1 MPSKLNKY
9 MTNEKN
15 SKIKQQGLT
24 PMTEDFS
31 QWYLDVIEKADLAEH
46 SVVKGCMVIKP
57 YGYAIWENMQKIL
70 DQKFKDTGH
79 KNAYFPLLI
88 PKSFLSKEA
97 SHVKGFAKECAIVTH
112 YRLIDNPDGSG
123 VMVDP
128 EAKLEEE
135 LIIRPTSETII
146 YDTYSRW
153 VQSWRDL
160 PILINQWANVVRWE
174 MRTRLFLRTTEFLWQ
189 EGHTAHE
196 TEMEAEEE
204 ARKMLEVYRDFSE
217 NYLAMPVIVGKKPEH
232 DKFPGALHTY
242 CIEAMMQDKKSL
254 QAGTSHNLG
263 QNFAKAFDIKFIDK
277 NSESKFAW
285 QTSWGVSTR
294 LIGGLIMTH
303 SDDKG
308 LVLPPEIAPI
318 KIVIIPIFKNDEE
331 EKVVSKNID
340 ELKANLSSAN
350 ISFEVDY
357 RDNLSPGAKFNEWEK
372 KGIPLRLE
380 IGPKDVEKNQVVL
393 VRRDTGEKKFVL
405 LSDLIITA
413 NQDLIDI
420 QNNLLAKAKDFR
432 QKNTFIVDDYQ
443 QVIEILNRGGGY
455 VYSHWCGDEACE
467 KKIKQETKAA
477 IRCIALDQKEEIGE
491 CVVCKKKSEKRVIFA
506 KAY

>member
-1 MPSKLNKY
+1 MNKQN
-9 MTNEKN
+9 TKT
-15 SKIKQQGLT
+15 KTQGVT
-24 PMTEDFS
+24 ARADDFS
-31 QWYLDVIEKADLAEH
+31 QWYLDVVEKAELAEH

-57 YGYAIWENMQKIL
+57 YGYAIWENIQKIL
-70 DQKFKDTGH
+70 DQKFKATGH

-128 EAKLEEE
+128 KAKLEEE

-153 VQSWRDL
+153 VKSWRDL
-160 PILINQWANVVRWE
+160 PIMINQWANIVRWE
-174 MRTRLFLRTTEFLWQ
+174 MRTRLFLRSTEFLWQ
-189 EGHTAHE
+189 EGHTAHA
-196 TEMEAEEE
+196 TLDEAEVE
-204 ARKMLEVYRDFSE
+204 AKKMLDVYQDFSE
-217 NYLAMPVIVGKKPEH
+217 NYLAMPVIAGRKPEH

-242 CIEAMMQDKKSL
+242 CIEALMQDKKSL

-263 QNFAKAFDIKFIDK
+263 QNFAKAFDIKFTDK
-277 NSESKFAW
+277 QGETQFVW

-318 KIVIIPIFKNDEE
+318 KIVIVPIFKNEE
-331 EKVVSKNID
+331 EEELVRKNID
-340 ELKANLSSAN
+340 AIKNDLLSINLEAE
-350 ISFEVDY
+350 IDY
-357 RDNLSPGAKFNEWEK
+357 RDNMSPGFKFNEWEK
-372 KGIPLRLE
+372 KGVPLRIE
-380 IGPKDVEKNQVVL
+380 IGPKDIEKKQVVL
-393 VRRDTGEKKFVL
+393 VRRDSGEKKFIPITDLKNVAVAELKDMQNSL
-405 LSDLIITA
+405 LL
-413 NQDLIDI
+413 
-420 QNNLLAKAKDFR
+420 KAKNFR
-432 QKNTFIVDDYQ
+432 KENSF
-443 QVIEILNRGGGY
+443 EIDNYEELIKKLNEDGGY
-455 VYSHWCGDEACE
+455 IYSHWCGNQACE
-467 KKIKQETKAA
+467 EKIKAETKAT
-477 IRCIALDQKEEIGE
+477 IRCLALDQKDETGK
-491 CVVCKKKSEKRVIFA
+491 CVVCGEKSDRRAIFA

>member
-1 MPSKLNKY
+1 MNEQNNK
-9 MTNEKN
+9 T
-15 SKIKQQGLT
+15 KQQGIT
-24 PMTEDFS
+24 SRADDFS
-31 QWYLDVIEKADLAEH
+31 QWYIDVVEKADLAEH

-70 DQKFKDTGH
+70 DKKFKTTGH

-123 VMVDP
+123 VVVDP
-128 EAKLEEE
+128 QAKLEEE

-189 EGHTAHE
+189 EGHTVHE
-196 TEMEAEEE
+196 TENEAEVE
-204 ARKMLEVYRDFSE
+204 ARRMLEVYRDFSE
-217 NYLAMPVIVGKKPEH
+217 NYLAMPVVAGRKPEH

-242 CIEAMMQDKKSL
+242 CIEAMMQDGKSL
-254 QAGTSHNLG
+254 QAGTSHHLG
-263 QNFAKAFDIKFIDK
+263 QNFAKAFNIVFTDK
-277 NSESKFAW
+277 KGEKQFAW

-318 KIVIIPIFKNDEE
+318 KVVIIPIYKTDEE
-331 EKVVSKNID
+331 RELVQSNID
-340 ELKANLSSAN
+340 IIKADLLSADLD
-350 ISFEVDY
+350 IEIDY
-357 RDNLSPGAKFNEWEK
+357 RDNLSPGFKFNEWEK
-372 KGIPLRLE
+372 KGVPLRVE
-380 IGPKDVEKNQVVL
+380 IGPKDVANKQVVL
-393 VRRDTGEKKFVL
+393 VRRDSGEKKFVL
-405 LSDLIITA
+405 ISDLKKVVHDELRA
-413 NQDLIDI
+413 I
-420 QNNLLAKAKDFR
+420 QNNLLARAKDFR
-432 QKNTFIVDDYQ
+432 QKNSFVVDSYNEA
-443 QVIEILNRGGGY
+443 INILKGDAGGY
-455 VYSHWCGDEACE
+455 VYSHWCGDQACE
-467 KKIKQETKAA
+467 EKIKSETKAA
-477 IRCIALDQKEEIGE
+477 IRCIALDQENEAGK
-491 CVVCKKKSEKRVIFA
+491 CVVCGKNSEKRVIFA